1 MSRLVTLKNVAFG
14 AVVASGLAIGGAGL
28 VLAQDEEA
36 TASHPV
42 HIHAGDCANLD
53 PNPAVPLN
61 NIEPRG
67 ADAEEED
74 ADAAAPQGILTAA
87 NVLYSLT
94 DDFEFSF
101 DDDMLA
107 ESHAI
112 NVHESDENVQNYI
125 ACGDIGGVVFED
137 ELVIALHPLNDS
149 GYSGIAILTKDDDGG
164 NVDVKIY
171 LAEPAGDGVE
181 ATPVS

>member
-1 MSRLVTLKNVAFG
+1 MSRFATLKNITLG
-14 AVVASGLAIGGAGL
+14 AMLAGGIAIGGAGL
-28 VLAQDEEA
+28 VLAQDDEA

-42 HIHAGDCANLD
+42 HIHAGDCVNLD

-67 ADAEEED
+67 AGEEEEGED
-74 ADAAAPQGILTAA
+74 APAPQGILTAA

-94 DDFEFSF
+94 DDSEFSF
-101 DDDMLA
+101 DDEMLA

-112 NVHESDENVQNYI
+112 NIHESDDNIQNYI

-137 ELVIALHPLNDS
+137 ELVIALQPLNDS

-171 LAEPAGDGVE
+171 LAEPPADGVE